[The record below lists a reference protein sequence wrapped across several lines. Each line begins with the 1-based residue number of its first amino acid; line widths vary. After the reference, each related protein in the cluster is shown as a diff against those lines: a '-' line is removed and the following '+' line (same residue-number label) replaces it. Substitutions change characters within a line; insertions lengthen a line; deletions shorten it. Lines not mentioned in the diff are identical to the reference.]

1 MMKYQR
7 LRTAK
12 KKQKKNCKVYVKQF
26 SGATTDCMKDYIRH
40 SLRNLQKHFILMWGK
55 SFSFK
60 SNVKRNTFINYQ
72 STINIEGGI
81 PRWEYIIK
89 YTQD

>member
-7 LRTAK
+7 LRTEK
-12 KKQKKNCKVYVKQF
+12 KKKNCKVYVKQF
-26 SGATTDCMKDYIRH
+26 SGTTTDCMKDYIRH
-40 SLRNLQKHFILMWGK
+40 SLRNPRKHFILMWGK

-81 PRWEYIIK
+81 PRGEYIIK
-89 YTQD
+89 YTQDW